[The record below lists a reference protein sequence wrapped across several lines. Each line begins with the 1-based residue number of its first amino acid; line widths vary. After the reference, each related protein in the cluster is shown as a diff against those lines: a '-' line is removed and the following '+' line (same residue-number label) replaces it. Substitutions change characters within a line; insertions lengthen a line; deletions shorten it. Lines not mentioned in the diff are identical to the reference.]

1 MKKILT
7 VFIAAAMLAVFSG
20 CNSKAPD
27 TDHDHSAEPA
37 PWTLPAETLE
47 NNAISDAGAAIRIAG
62 EFKAASEYQQYDTL
76 DTVIYDNND
85 GVWSVYYIESQY
97 SGDKVPASGRYLV
110 AVYENTGSVIY
121 SAVVDDYT

>member
-1 MKKILT
+1 MKKIFTLFT
-7 VFIAAAMLAVFSG
+7 AAMLLLLAG
-20 CNSKAPD
+20 CNSEAPAD
-27 TDHDHSAEPA
+27 DHDHSVEPA

-47 NNAISDAGAAIRIAG
+47 NDAISDAGAAIRIAG